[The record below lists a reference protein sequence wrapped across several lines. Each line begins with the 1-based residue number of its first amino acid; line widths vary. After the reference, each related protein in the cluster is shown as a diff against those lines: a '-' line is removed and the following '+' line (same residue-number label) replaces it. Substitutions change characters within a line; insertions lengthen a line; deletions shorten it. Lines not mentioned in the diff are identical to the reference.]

1 MFKSMTAYGRHSVST
16 DTAEIVVEI
25 KSVNSKNLDMSIKMP
40 RHLAPLE
47 ARIKSAVLAHGI
59 VRGRIDVFISYNRT
73 SSGDL
78 TVSLD
83 EGYLKGY
90 LDALYTLRDKYGL
103 SDDITVMSV
112 AANRDIFKSD
122 EISEDLDEVW
132 DVLLPVLDSAVDE
145 FCAER
150 IREGENLRADLLSKI
165 ARLRT
170 LADKVEELS
179 AADIS
184 GAKERIRARLKSIL
198 ADNRIT
204 VDENRILTECAI
216 WADKI
221 AIDEELVRLRSHF
234 DALVGMAELD
244 IPIGRKFDFQL
255 QETNREIN
263 TIGSKCQNAAIAAI
277 VVEMKNEAEKIR
289 EQIQNIE

>member
-1 MFKSMTAYGRHSVST
+1 MTAYGRHSVST
-16 DTAEIVVEI
+16 STAEIVFEI

-40 RHLAPLE
+40 RSLSPLE
-47 ARIKSAVLAHGI
+47 ARVKSAVLAHGI

-73 SSGDL
+73 SSRDL

-83 EGYLKGY
+83 EGYLGGY

-103 SDDITVMSV
+103 TDDITVMSV
-112 AANRDIFKSD
+112 ASNRDIFRSD
-122 EISEDLDEVW
+122 EIGEDLDEVW
-132 DVLLPVLDSAVDE
+132 AILLPVLDAAVDE

-165 ARLRT
+165 AHLRT
-170 LADKVEELS
+170 LADKIEELS
-179 AADIS
+179 AADIQ
-184 GAKERIRARLKSIL
+184 GAKERVRARLTAIL

-204 VDENRILTECAI
+204 VDENRILTECAV

>member
-1 MFKSMTAYGRHSVST
+1 
-16 DTAEIVVEI
+16 
-25 KSVNSKNLDMSIKMP
+25 
-40 RHLAPLE
+40 
-47 ARIKSAVLAHGI
+47 VLAHGI

-83 EGYLKGY
+83 EGYLGGY

-103 SDDITVMSV
+103 TDDITVMSV
-112 AANRDIFKSD
+112 ASNRDIFRSD
-122 EISEDLDEVW
+122 EIGEDLDEVW
-132 DVLLPVLDSAVDE
+132 AILLSVLDAAVDE

-170 LADKVEELS
+170 LADKIEELS
-179 AADIS
+179 AADIQ
-184 GAKERIRARLKSIL
+184 GAKERVRARLTAIL

-204 VDENRILTECAI
+204 VDENRILTECAV

-234 DALVGMAELD
+234 DALARMTELD